1 MTILEFLLAALAAVP
16 ALSRRG
22 RDNIT
27 LTMRNIGQDSLDSV
41 MVFTTGRSYALG
53 PLSAGTAK
61 KLLIGA
67 SGDSHI
73 EIEHGETSRRRLR
86 VGTYFES
93 GDRGNIE
100 VRLTGNSVVAVLDS
114 ICV

>member
-1 MTILEFLLAALAAVP
+1 MTILEFVLAALSAVP
-16 ALSRRG
+16 ALSRR

-27 LTMRNIGQDSLDSV
+27 LTMKNIGQDPLDAV
-41 MVFTTGRSYALG
+41 TVFTTGRAYPIG

-67 SGDSHI
+67 TGESHI
-73 EIEHGETSRRRLR
+73 EIEHCDSSRHRLR

-93 GDRGNIE
+93 GYRGNIE
-100 VRLTGNSVVAVLDS
+100 VRLTGDSVVAVLDS